1 MISSCFFCFFFLC
14 SKTLTIFQAKEKH
27 RVTKFRK
34 IAKWA
39 VDQIQNQYIRWK
51 QRQFLLTLTLRLP
64 TNSLSPISCEW
75 ITAPRYLTET
85 SRLLK
90 IIFHKWRVILTKW
103 IYPKKKKNGKIDWLI
118 DFQCYKYRKMF
129 DQVARNRMREKLTA
143 SLIFKNRKSLYAL
156 R

>member
-1 MISSCFFCFFFLC
+1 MLIYINEIYSGLSLRCLYWPKTCLGIICSCKFTIFPLFRLSILFFLNVSMQTGAFC
-14 SKTLTIFQAKEKH
+14 HLKKMLITFQAKEKH
-27 RVTKFRK
+27 RVTKYRK

-39 VDQIQNQYIRWK
+39 ADQIQSQYIRWK

-90 IIFHKWRVILTKW
+90 IIFHKWRVMTVSRI
-103 IYPKKKKNGKIDWLI
+103 
-118 DFQCYKYRKMF
+118 
-129 DQVARNRMREKLTA
+129 DQVPRL
-143 SLIFKNRKSLYAL
+143 
-156 R
+156 